1 MLQVIHYFFILRD
14 YRLKDGPSWILSKH
28 GLSLDMAWEARE
40 SSIGLHQN
48 YIAILPARFAR
59 ESVRLNERD
68 GLGLLLYFSLIVT
81 ILCVNFFNSEGF
93 DAEAVE
99 AWRSGGEGLR
109 DAATESVRF
118 LRKTF
123 TPRPSCRVDFFS
135 INAC

>member
-1 MLQVIHYFFILRD
+1 MAC
-14 YRLKDGPSWILSKH
+14 LSTWPEKR
-28 GLSLDMAWEARE
+28 ARAR
-40 SSIGLHQN
+40 SVWTKTMSPF
-48 YIAILPARFAR
+48 LPARFAS

-99 AWRSGGEGLR
+99 SWRSGGEGLR
-109 DAATESVRF
+109 DAATESVRL